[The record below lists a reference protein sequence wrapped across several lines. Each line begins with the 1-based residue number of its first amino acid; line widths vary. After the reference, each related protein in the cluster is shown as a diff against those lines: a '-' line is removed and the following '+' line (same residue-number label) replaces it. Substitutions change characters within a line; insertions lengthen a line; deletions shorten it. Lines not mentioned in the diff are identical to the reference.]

1 MILTFHDQGTEDVF
15 YGRDSV
21 LARRACPRQLVAAAR
36 RRLEQIDS
44 VRFIEELRIP
54 PGNRLEPLAGNRSGQ
69 HSIRINRRFRICFTW
84 GSSGP
89 LDVEIVD
96 YHR

>member
-1 MILTFHDQGTEDVF
+1 
-15 YGRDSV
+15 
-21 LARRACPRQLVAAAR
+21 
-36 RRLEQIDS
+36 LEQIDS
-44 VRFIEELRIP
+44 VRFIEELHIP
-54 PGNRLEPLAGNRSGQ
+54 PGNRLELLAGSRSGQ

>member
-1 MILTFHDQGTEDVF
+1 MILTFHDQGTADIF
-15 YGRDSV
+15 HGRDSV
-21 LARRACPRQLVAAAR
+21 HARRSCPVQLIAAAR
-36 RRLEQIDS
+36 RRLEQVDS
-44 VRFIEELRIP
+44 VTSVDELRVP
-54 PGNRLEPLAGNRSGQ
+54 PGNQLELLMGDRFGQ